1 MNANDW
7 EKQFLEKVKGL
18 LNEGV
23 ENLDRQTGQRLE
35 HIRIKALKAAREKP
49 SGFFTPLR
57 WVMVGGFATATMAAV
72 ALFFWLNPSP
82 GNLPVRQVEDFEI
95 ITSQERI
102 DFYQNLDFYRWLAT
116 EENGPTQ
123 GKHSNV

>member
-1 MNANDW
+1 MNANDR
-7 EKQFLEKVKGL
+7 EKHFLEKVKDL

-35 HIRIKALKAAREKP
+35 NIRIKALEASKEKR

-57 WVMVGGFATATMAAV
+57 WIMVGGFATATMAAA
-72 ALFFWLNPSP
+72 ALFFWLSTSP
-82 GNLPVRQVEDFEI
+82 GDLPARHVEDFEI
-95 ITSQERI
+95 ITSEERI

-116 EENGPTQ
+116 KENGEVKRRT
-123 GKHSNV
+123 S

>member
-1 MNANDW
+1 MNSNDR

-18 LNEGV
+18 LDEGV
-23 ENLDRQTGQRLE
+23 ENLDSQTGQRLE
-35 HIRIKALKAAREKP
+35 RIRIKALESAREKS

-57 WVMVGGFATATMAAV
+57 WVMVGGFATAAL

-82 GNLPVRQVEDFEI
+82 GTLQVRQVEDFEI

-116 EENGPTQ
+116 EESGPTR

>member
-1 MNANDW
+1 MKANDW
-7 EKQFLEKVKGL
+7 ENQFLEKVKGL

-23 ENLDRQTGQRLE
+23 ENLDRQTGERLE
-35 HIRIKALKAAREKP
+35 HIRIKALEAASEKP

-57 WVMVGGFATATMAAV
+57 WVMVGGLATATMAAV

-82 GNLPVRQVEDFEI
+82 GNFPVRQDEDFEI

-116 EENGPTQ
+116 EENGPTH
-123 GKHSNV
+123 GET

>member
-7 EKQFLEKVKGL
+7 ERQFLEKVKGL

-35 HIRIKALKAAREKP
+35 HIRIKALEAAREKR

-72 ALFFWLNPSP
+72 ALFFWLNTSP
-82 GNLPVRQVEDFEI
+82 GDLPVKQVEDFEI
-95 ITSQERI
+95 ITSQEPI

-116 EENGPTQ
+116 KENGEA
-123 GKHSNV
+123 